1 MVEFIWSFRGLKVRR
16 ILQGA
21 LLSAVVVMACA
32 VSMGMASPVGLAQD
46 AAQETQKTPPALGT
60 VKSVS
65 GNTVVMTTD
74 AGSDV
79 SVAVK
84 DTTRI
89 VRVVPGMK
97 DLKDAQSVALKDL
110 QAGDRIAVRG
120 ATNGSGVSAT
130 AIYVMTKTDVADQHA
145 KERAQW
151 NTGVAGLVSS
161 VDAAGNAIHLNVVTL
176 QGKKD
181 VTVHVTDKTT
191 LRRYAPGSVKFDE
204 AKAAPLAEVHAGDQL
219 RARGDK
225 NADGTELTA
234 VEIVSGSFRNIS
246 GEISAVDAAQ
256 NTITVHDL
264 TTKKNVT
271 VKFNSDAQ
279 LRKLPTALA
288 QRIAVRL
295 KGGTETAAA
304 GGPGAAT
311 ADGGGAAGAGGA
323 PAGGA
328 GASGDARPRRG
339 FGAGGGAGG
348 PGGGGPP
355 DFSQIISRQPAVT
368 LADLHKADAVILV
381 GTESSGSEVTAIT
394 LLAGVEPILQGSPN
408 GASSI
413 LSPWSLSSAP
423 SGE

>member
-1 MVEFIWSFRGLKVRR
+1 MSESSWSNGTAPVMRKVR
-16 ILQGA
+16 GA
-21 LLSAVVVMACA
+21 FLAAVFFFGANLFTA
-32 VSMGMASPVGLAQD
+32 AIPAAWAQD
-46 AAQETQKTPPALGT
+46 NSQEAQKTPPTLGT

-79 SVAVK
+79 NVAVK
-84 DTTRI
+84 DSTRI
-89 VRVVPGMK
+89 VRVIPGMK

-110 QAGDRIAVRG
+110 QAGDRVAVRG
-120 ATNGSGVSAT
+120 AASGSGVSAT
-130 AIYVMTKTDVADQHA
+130 AIYVMTKSDVADQHA
-145 KERAQW
+145 KERARW

-161 VDAAGNAIHLNVVTL
+161 VDVAGRAVHLNVVTL

-204 AKAAPLAEVHAGDQL
+204 AKAAPLTEIRAGDQL

-234 VEIVSGSFRNIS
+234 VEVVSGSFRNIS
-246 GEISAVDAAQ
+246 GEISAVDTAQ
-256 NTITVHDL
+256 NTITVRDL

-295 KGGTETAAA
+295 KGGTETTAASGAA
-304 GGPGAAT
+304 GGTPDA
-311 ADGGGAAGAGGA
+311 GGAPGAGGA

-328 GASGDARPRRG
+328 GANGDARPRRG
-339 FGAGGGAGG
+339 FGAGGGTGG

-355 DFSQIISRQPAVT
+355 DFSQIISRQPTVA
-368 LADLHKADAVILV
+368 LADLHKDDAVILV

-413 LSPWSLSSAP
+413 LSPWSLSGAP